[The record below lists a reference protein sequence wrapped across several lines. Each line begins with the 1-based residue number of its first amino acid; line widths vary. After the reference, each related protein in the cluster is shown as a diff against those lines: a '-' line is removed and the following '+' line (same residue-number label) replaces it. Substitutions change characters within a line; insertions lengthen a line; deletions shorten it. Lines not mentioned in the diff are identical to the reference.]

1 MHPNNNQIVKQ
12 VHQIKYDPFGELSSL
27 ATVLEIF
34 FNVIVRYIYFKS
46 LGKSLRLVIFLKGAR
61 VGKMER
67 EGEQAK
73 ENEMC
78 KVMVTEAHTSQ
89 SSCQCVLN
97 KHSKHTLAHVFQQ

>member
-1 MHPNNNQIVKQ
+1 
-12 VHQIKYDPFGELSSL
+12 
-27 ATVLEIF
+27 
-34 FNVIVRYIYFKS
+34 
-46 LGKSLRLVIFLKGAR
+46 
-61 VGKMER
+61 MER

-89 SSCQCVLN
+89 GSCQRVLN